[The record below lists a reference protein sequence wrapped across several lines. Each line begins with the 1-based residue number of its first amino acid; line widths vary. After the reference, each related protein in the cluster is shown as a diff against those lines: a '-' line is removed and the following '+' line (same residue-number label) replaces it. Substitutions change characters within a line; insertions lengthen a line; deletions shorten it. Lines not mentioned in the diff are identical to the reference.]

1 MHTLKSWFLPHRDNH
16 FHPRLLRPIGLSLV
30 VLLLLVTNVSY
41 NVAEAKKFQ
50 VLGYATSISA
60 SEIIALSNNER
71 TSRGLGALATSA
83 ALTQAAQAKAAH
95 MFANNYWAHVAP
107 DGTTPWYFM
116 GQAGYAYIAAG
127 ENLAKDFDTSVGVVN
142 GWMNSQG
149 HRDNIL
155 NTSFLDTG
163 VAAVNG
169 ILLGQETTL
178 VVAMY
183 GATAAAPAP
192 VPTPPPPTPAPTAP
206 VTPTTQ
212 QTPPNQTAESP
223 VVAAAPVAEEV
234 AEPAEAI
241 TTPQTGSSGSPETS
255 RAEPPAPPTQVATT
269 VTQEASTSVRQQINW
284 AQRVSIFM
292 LSVLLLVNILK
303 HTAVWRAQRRGLRHI
318 WLRSHPAAQYAIIV
332 LAILAN
338 FTTGVGVIR

>member
-116 GQAGYAYIAAG
+116 GQAGYTYIAAG
-127 ENLAKDFDTSVGVVN
+127 ENLAMDFGTSASVVN
-142 GWMNSQG
+142 GWMNSEG

-155 NTSFLDTG
+155 NTNFLDVG

-183 GATAAAPAP
+183 GATTTVPAPSSPAPTPPAP
-192 VPTPPPPTPAPTAP
+192 VAPTTSVQQSLPSQAVEPP
-206 VTPTTQ
+206 VTTAVPVTEEAKPTET
-212 QTPPNQTAESP
+212 T
-223 VVAAAPVAEEV
+223 
-234 AEPAEAI
+234 
-241 TTPQTGSSGSPETS
+241 TTPEADDKGLPETAQ
-255 RAEPPAPPTQVATT
+255 AEQPVPSTQSASA

-292 LSVLLLVNILK
+292 LSVLLLVNVLK
-303 HTAVWRAQRRGLRHI
+303 HTVVWRAHRRGLRHI

-338 FTTGVGVIR
+338 FTTGSGVIR